1 MEFCSPAGAR
11 YILHVNRMVWP
22 HVWHISNCSAPPRS
36 PSADSSGLPP
46 VSSIDPP
53 QALIS
58 HKHWPVISGDTTA
71 QPQPAKIWPQSAVV
85 RATCS
90 CLALEVQPMRCSF
103 FVIVEKTDWRIQTVA
118 PHFLR
123 SHRRARTSRKC
134 TQINIPTHCILNVWF
149 HFVSFASLKPASCLG
164 FKKWWCGF

>member
-1 MEFCSPAGAR
+1 MCDISLIAQHPLVSPLLEPWAG
-11 YILHVNRMVWP
+11 
-22 HVWHISNCSAPPRS
+22 
-36 PSADSSGLPP
+36 SSSLPP

-53 QALIS
+53 QVLIS
-58 HKHWPVISGDTTA
+58 NEYWLVISGDTTA
-71 QPQPAKIWPQSAVV
+71 QPLPAKIWPQSAVV
-85 RATCS
+85 RTTCS

-103 FVIVEKTDWRIQTVA
+103 FVVVVEKTDWRMQTVA

-123 SHRRARTSRKC
+123 SHHRARTSRER